1 MHLGGIKY
9 IEELPSGSGPGG
21 LGRPR
26 VCRVGYESRGADF
39 CAKNIDFPVSCLFVT
54 EQLVLSHG
62 DVENCP
68 FSYTRERS
76 FVEKQLKGVEARD
89 AWHAFNCFTM
99 KHHFSRSGGLGGR
112 PAGASFS
119 FAPAVVIQTLAPAD
133 SLPRPRARREISLD
147 YDGAAGGARTVPAT
161 FPVKCCGRHVQT
173 RVVTFRKWIFT
184 FFPFPKM
191 RTCFSYA
198 FTLVLHGAAG
208 RPLFLSPRVSLLPI
222 QFQYPLFPSRQ
233 EKSGKR
239 VGVRKILSYA
249 P

>member
-1 MHLGGIKY
+1 M
-9 IEELPSGSGPGG
+9 
-21 LGRPR
+21 RP
-26 VCRVGYESRGADF
+26 F
-39 CAKNIDFPVSCLFVT
+39 
-54 EQLVLSHG
+54 
-62 DVENCP
+62 VENL
-68 FSYTRERS
+68 
-76 FVEKQLKGVEARD
+76 LKGVEPRD
-89 AWHAFNCFTM
+89 ACHAFNAFAT
-99 KHHFSRSGGLGGR
+99 KRHFSRSGGLAGR

-147 YDGAAGGARTVPAT
+147 YDGAAGGATAVPAT
-161 FPVKCCGRHVQT
+161 FPVKSCGRRVQT
-173 RVVTFRKWIFT
+173 RVVTFRKWKFA
-184 FFPFPKM
+184 FFRFPKM

-198 FTLVLHGAAG
+198 FTLELHGAAG

-222 QFQYPLFPSRQ
+222 QFQFPLFPSRR